1 MNLKKEAAV
10 ALTLV
15 GLFLVTLVV
24 TVNDDGFPFN
34 SSETQTAAVSDFNS
48 SLVAHYTF
56 DDGTASDSSGNGNNG
71 DVNGATTVEG
81 KLGQGLRFD
90 GVDDHIQTTSDFI
103 GTTAISVCMWLLPPS
118 VPAETFVSNGKLIF
132 GSSSSN
138 RIKLLSDGSTTANS
152 ATNSVTNNKWNFI
165 CGTRDTSGTAN
176 LYVNGTL
183 SGTANQSSGT
193 PTAGIASVRIG
204 GAVTGGG
211 YLIGSIDDLRIYNRV
226 LSVGEIA
233 ELYAYPG
240 ENLDQQTSSMYDIFI
255 SKRGNG

>member
-1 MNLKKEAAV
+1 MKINMLENSLKIKNWKLKITFCAFF
-10 ALTLV
+10 LFTFS
-15 GLFLVTLVV
+15 LFLLPSNVEAFTITRGQANTLGLIGWW
-24 TVNDDGFPFN
+24 TFDGKDMPSGKVND
-34 SSETQTAAVSDFNS
+34 V
-48 SLVAHYTF
+48 
-56 DDGTASDSSGNGNNG
+56 SGNGNHGSAINI
-71 DVNGATTVEG
+71 ATSTFYTVG
-81 KLGQGLRFD
+81 KIGQGLKFD
-90 GVDDHIQTTSDFI
+90 GADDHIQTTSNFI

-226 LSVGEIA
+226 LSVGEIQQ
-233 ELYAYPG
+233 LY
-240 ENLDQQTSSMYDIFI
+240 NLG
-255 SKRGNG
+255 R